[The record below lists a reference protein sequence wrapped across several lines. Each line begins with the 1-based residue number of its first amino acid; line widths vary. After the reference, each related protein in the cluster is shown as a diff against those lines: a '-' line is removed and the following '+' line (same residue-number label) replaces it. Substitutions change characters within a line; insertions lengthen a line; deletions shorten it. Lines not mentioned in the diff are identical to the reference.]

1 MHEGQQN
8 SRGWGRILICFAYFG
23 ILFSLFGI
31 ATTWYYR
38 IGIEKAVNGVI
49 DSLDQILI
57 NTNDGLLFID
67 STLDVAS
74 GNLEIISS
82 TLDNLIITLDNISD
96 SLDASADLIGG
107 DLRETILDTQVA
119 VNSASQ
125 SAGLVDNTLR
135 FIAAIPLLGADYRP
149 DVPLSTSLAQVS
161 ESLTDVPEAFLEIEQ
176 FIRETEGGMDNFQSY
191 INALSKDTQNFD
203 DTLIKSQALL
213 TEYERI
219 FSDLRSNF
227 QKFENTRP
235 HSCWLQA
242 L

>member
-1 MHEGQQN
+1 ML
-8 SRGWGRILICFAYFG
+8 R
-23 ILFSLFGI
+23 
-31 ATTWYYR
+31 
-38 IGIEKAVNGVI
+38 
-49 DSLDQILI
+49 
-57 NTNDGLLFID
+57 
-67 STLDVAS
+67 
-74 GNLEIISS
+74 NLEIISS

-107 DLRETILDTQVA
+107 DLKRNNPRYPGVA

-191 INALSKDTQNFD
+191 INALSKDIQNFD

-219 FSDLRSNF
+219 FSDLREQFSEIRKHTSTFLLVASIIITGVFFLLGIAQINVYYQWKTLRDGEKVSRLF
-227 QKFENTRP
+227 L
-235 HSCWLQA
+235 S
-242 L
+242 